1 MDISAHEVCLCPDCD
16 CETRSECQMSCG
28 LNNQCDCCKE

>member
-16 CETRSECQMSCG
+16 CETRSECQMVCG
-28 LNNQCDCCKE
+28 LDNQCDCCKK